1 MSSLIKCWSDIVW
14 TIWPCTGNWSTK
26 GSTGSGLPY
35 GTIKIGTLRHGHLP
49 VFPPGLT
56 SWKILGKKLWKCEIM
71 WNLPREF
78 KSHDRYWMKM
88 DEEYVDSMSTYFTY
102 SWKILMALWRPLEWH
117 QSSRNCHQ
125 PDGRIQLCHLRFG
138 NGVPPLF
145 QWIVIISL
153 SNGHLM
159 GIPYTRYTPISDTHF
174 LTSFPCDISLE
185 ARTDAMNSKCFP
197 AWPAGSVEQKTTQ
210 LSLQGPYLVT
220 CKGGLFLCFHKALAA
235 WRFIGTL
242 DISMALVHFG

>member
-88 DEEYVDSMSTYFTY
+88 DEEYVNSMSTYFTY

-125 PDGRIQLCHLRFG
+125 PDGRIQLCHLHFE
-138 NGVPPLF
+138 NGVPPLVPMDCHHF
-145 QWIVIISL
+145 AIKWPFD
-153 SNGHLM
+153 G
-159 GIPYTRYTPISDTHF
+159 YTVYPVYPNFRHTHF

-210 LSLQGPYLVT
+210 LSLLQDPYL
-220 CKGGLFLCFHKALAA
+220 
-235 WRFIGTL
+235 
-242 DISMALVHFG
+242 

>member
-1 MSSLIKCWSDIVW
+1 MTLFGPYGLALA
-14 TIWPCTGNWSTK
+14 TNWSTK

-88 DEEYVDSMSTYFTY
+88 DEEYVNSMSTYFTY

-125 PDGRIQLCHLRFG
+125 PDGRIQLCHLRFED
-138 NGVPPLF
+138 GVPPLF

-159 GIPYTRYTPISDTHF
+159 GIPYTRYTPISDTP
-174 LTSFPCDISLE
+174 TSCHVVL
-185 ARTDAMNSKCFP
+185 
-197 AWPAGSVEQKTTQ
+197 
-210 LSLQGPYLVT
+210 
-220 CKGGLFLCFHKALAA
+220 
-235 WRFIGTL
+235 GT
-242 DISMALVHFG
+242 SH